1 MNRYDKQML
10 GEAGVHYRTTSGD
23 PGLVDFVGW
32 KITVLAPT
40 VFDFLGNTLSSG
52 DAVDGASVEFP
63 AGVELFGKF
72 VGTTILS
79 GAIAIYKSD
88 KL

>member
-1 MNRYDKQML
+1 ML
-10 GEAGVHYRTTSGD
+10 GEVGVHYLTTSGD

-40 VFDFLGNTLSSG
+40 VFDSLGNTLSG
-52 DAVDGASVEFP
+52 VTTLEGPLEVP
-63 AGVELFGKF
+63 AGTELFGKF
-72 VGTTILS
+72 VGTAIFS

>member
-10 GEAGVHYRTTSGD
+10 GEVGVHYRTTSGD

-40 VFDFLGNTLSSG
+40 QFDDLGNTLS
-52 DAVDGASVEFP
+52 GATTLPGALEVP
-63 AGVELFGKF
+63 AGTELYGEF
-72 VGTTILS
+72 VGTTIFS
-79 GAIAIYKSD
+79 GAIAIYKSE